1 MFTFQS
7 VLDQTVKGAK
17 STLSYVQDKE
27 VRTNLEAVI
36 DANAGFARTIYDTN
50 LTLAKLVIEKMGD
63 SEYTKPFAD
72 AAKKFVAE
80 TK

>member
-7 VLDQTVKGAK
+7 VLDNTVKGAK

-36 DANAGFARTIYDTN
+36 DANADFANTIYQTN
-50 LTLAKLVIEKMGD
+50 LTLAKLVVEKMGT
-63 SEYTKPFAD
+63 SELTKPFAD
-72 AAKKFVAE
+72 AAKKFVADI
-80 TK
+80 K